1 MHPFYLTPTALSD
14 FSLLIFIGFVIAYLG
29 LLLRR
34 ARQHGEKAVT
44 MGFLLG
50 AFAGMAGA
58 ILCIFLEETLYP
70 HAGQLV
76 LPLQTV
82 FLTAGLVCLLQF
94 AYRFPAAFPAEKREM
109 RVAFWLS
116 LLYPLGELGFAIY
129 RYVMLAQGAIRYRP
143 GWTLIFF
150 IVWIAWVALRK
161 VALADLRP
169 APYWRK
175 FWQPREALARRA
187 RNTALIGLLLLLIMG
202 ISLLRD
208 NAPFS
213 EYVAFALISVGILA
227 TVLIFILYYL
237 QALPEQT
244 SFIVKLAAVSLAS
257 LMALTG
263 AMGYLLT
270 QPFTQSYHNP
280 NSDLTGKTL
289 RFSPNARGGY
299 TTNWVAYR
307 FEPAWDESLPEE
319 YNHAA
324 IGFAFP
330 FFGKNWSEFYV
341 MRNSVVSFGREAF
354 LLDSLFQY
362 GRVPAIFLLG
372 LDLDPPA
379 ANEVG
384 GLYIHRA
391 PQKTTVTW
399 LNLPESRTETHR
411 NTLQLTLYPDG
422 VFETSFVALDDPVPF
437 DMRVPWHSYRLLGAL
452 PGNGNTRL
460 AYFQLAQDLPYA
472 GNADGAAAAFH
483 LEFRRTLHTFLLPY
497 FYVILLST
505 AVLLL
510 TIPFYFR
517 AVLVRPL
524 DNLLVGLRKVD
535 AGQLDVTIP
544 VLARDEFGYVT
555 ESFNKMT
562 GELRALVRDLDGRVA
577 ERTIALADA
586 RAYLDNILRSAT
598 DYAIITTDR
607 ELRIT
612 FFNHR
617 AEAMYGIRE
626 ADALGQPIA
635 HICAQERDAARFEAG
650 LRRVE
655 NHGAH
660 EYVMALAGPN
670 GLRQIAS
677 RIAGIYDSAG
687 HLLGYARFSRD
698 VTERMIT
705 EARLLSQQRS
715 IAVLEE
721 RAQIGR
727 DLHDHLGQI
736 FGFLS
741 LQSQTAAALLAA
753 GKEEAGLLALEQ
765 LGEVAQEGHNQ
776 VREFILGMRSSLAA
790 APQDFWGNL
799 QAYAVRLRQ
808 LYQMEVTLDLPPQPG
823 LLLPPDK
830 ELHLLRIIQESLT
843 NVRRHSGVEQ
853 ARISFRQEGARMRVT
868 IADAGQG
875 FDARAFLPDT
885 ARPLSD
891 LGQPAGPST
900 ADAGHFGLAGM
911 AERAAALGGDLQIRS
926 RPGEGTAIEISFPV
940 GREGIGELAGPL
952 KDLRVLLVDDQPI
965 FLEGL
970 HNLLTAYGL
979 HVVGMAHDG
988 LEAQALARS
997 ARPDVIVMDIH
1008 MPVCDG
1014 IEATRRIKQAMPETE
1029 IVMLSVSAE
1038 DETLFEALKAGASG
1052 YLLKSMRAAEFFL
1065 LISGLAEGIPPLAP
1079 ELAAKVLAEFQGRLQ
1094 TEATLSDEQSR
1105 ILRRVAQGRT
1115 YLQIGLELSLSERTV
1130 KRYMKEIMD
1139 VLHVG
1144 SRAEA
1149 EAYARQRGL
1158 GVC

>member
-1 MHPFYLTPTALSD
+1 M
-14 FSLLIFIGFVIAYLG
+14 
-29 LLLRR
+29 
-34 ARQHGEKAVT
+34 
-44 MGFLLG
+44 
-50 AFAGMAGA
+50 
-58 ILCIFLEETLYP
+58 
-70 HAGQLV
+70 
-76 LPLQTV
+76 
-82 FLTAGLVCLLQF
+82 
-94 AYRFPAAFPAEKREM
+94 
-109 RVAFWLS
+109 
-116 LLYPLGELGFAIY
+116 
-129 RYVMLAQGAIRYRP
+129 
-143 GWTLIFF
+143 
-150 IVWIAWVALRK
+150 
-161 VALADLRP
+161 
-169 APYWRK
+169 
-175 FWQPREALARRA
+175 
-187 RNTALIGLLLLLIMG
+187 
-202 ISLLRD
+202 
-208 NAPFS
+208 
-213 EYVAFALISVGILA
+213 
-227 TVLIFILYYL
+227 
-237 QALPEQT
+237 
-244 SFIVKLAAVSLAS
+244 
-257 LMALTG
+257 
-263 AMGYLLT
+263 
-270 QPFTQSYHNP
+270 
-280 NSDLTGKTL
+280 
-289 RFSPNARGGY
+289 
-299 TTNWVAYR
+299 
-307 FEPAWDESLPEE
+307 
-319 YNHAA
+319 
-324 IGFAFP
+324 
-330 FFGKNWSEFYV
+330 
-341 MRNSVVSFGREAF
+341 
-354 LLDSLFQY
+354 
-362 GRVPAIFLLG
+362 
-372 LDLDPPA
+372 
-379 ANEVG
+379 
-384 GLYIHRA
+384 
-391 PQKTTVTW
+391 
-399 LNLPESRTETHR
+399 
-411 NTLQLTLYPDG
+411 TLYPDG

-753 GKEEAGLLALEQ
+753 GKEDAGLIALEQ

-799 QAYAVRLRQ
+799 QAYTVRLRQ

-868 IADAGQG
+868 IADTGRG
-875 FDARAFLPDT
+875 FDARALLPDT

-926 RPGEGTAIEISFPV
+926 RSGEGTAIEISFPV

-1014 IEATRRIKQAMPETE
+1014 IEATITVTTTAYEQNTNGQCSLR
-1029 IVMLSVSAE
+1029 
-1038 DETLFEALKAGASG
+1038 EAIINANDDSQSGSTDCTAGSG
-1052 YLLKSMRAAEFFL
+1052 ADV
-1065 LISGLAEGIPPLAP
+1065 I
-1079 ELAAKVLAEFQGRLQ
+1079 ELASSANYILDTIDNSANNRGGNGLPVITSQITINGNGSTIKRSSDANTPAFRIFYLYTADNLTLNNLSTGANLTLNNITISNGHPSTNWDGGGIRVQSGILNIANS
-1094 TEATLSDEQSR
+1094 TLSDNIADGTYDAHGGAIKMQSGTEVTITNSTISNNSAFSSSGGIFNSADTANYQFAVGGIVLDLGVGAASNDGYGNSDVLGAIEIVNGSAFDDVIVGDGNAN
-1105 ILRRVAQGRT
+1105 ILSGGNGNDTMAGGAGADTINGGNGNDLLDGDAGDDVIYGKAGSDTMNGGADNDTLYGGTEGGANDDIMNGNDGDDTLYGQAGNDT
-1115 YLQIGLELSLSERTV
+1115 LSGGAGNDTLLGDVGNDTLDGGIGADVLTGDAGNDILYAGGGCGGDGALDTV
-1130 KRYMKEIMD
+1130 KGGNGADTAYD
-1139 VLHVG
+1139 VLSGPDTLHTVE
-1144 SRAEA
+1144 S
-1149 EAYARQRGL
+1149 
-1158 GVC
+1158 VIC